1 MRWRVEYAEYLAEV
15 RAQVCGHCPERVP
28 DRPPFGPA
36 CRHCGVELQ
45 LNRIVESIHDAGEA
59 VGEYGP
65 PPDRRT
71 ACARCTCLG
80 GGTCPCPAG
89 ALTERV
95 VRAVKAVDAR
105 REQQEVLRRRLARRL
120 SRDRAAV
127 VEMIRA
133 YEAATGAFVCCD

>member
-1 MRWRVEYAEYLAEV
+1 MRWRTEYAEYLAEV
-15 RAQVCGHCPERVP
+15 RAQVCSHCPERAP

-45 LNRIVESIHDAGEA
+45 LNRIVESIHDAGDTVDEC
-59 VGEYGP
+59 GP

-80 GGTCPCPAG
+80 GGMCPCPAG
-89 ALTERV
+89 SLTGLV
-95 VRAVKAVDAR
+95 VRAVRAVDTR
-105 REQQEVLRRRLARRL
+105 REQQDVLRRRLGRRL
-120 SRDRAAV
+120 SRGRGPV

-133 YEAATGAFVCCD
+133 YEAATGTCVCCD